1 MNRDRYLRDFE
12 ILELAPDAKLK
23 DVRKAYLFLQ
33 DLYSSESIASLPVTD
48 ELSYR
53 DKQSILDDIEAAYQ
67 HLLDFFAAGG
77 TKGTGQLPPDRTDLR
92 ELVESISVYD
102 GPSLRKVRE
111 CLGISIEDIAQE
123 TRVPRHHLRHI
134 EAENFDELPPPVYT
148 RGFVVNFAEVLLLDP
163 QVVAK
168 DFMSRYY
175 DWRKAGTDKPR
186 LRTKRSF
193 RS

>member
-12 ILELAPDAKLK
+12 ILELTPDAKLK

-53 DKQSILDDIEAAYQ
+53 EKQSILDDIEAAYQ
-67 HLLDFFAAGG
+67 RLLDFFAAGG
-77 TKGTGQLPPDRTDLR
+77 TKGTGQLPPDRADLR
-92 ELVESISVYD
+92 KLIESISVYD
-102 GPSLRKVRE
+102 GPSLRKVRQ

-163 QVVAK
+163 QLVAK
-168 DFMSRYY
+168 DFMNRYNE
-175 DWRKAGTDKPR
+175 WRAGTSKS
-186 LRTKRSF
+186 LRRDQKS
-193 RS
+193 SHS